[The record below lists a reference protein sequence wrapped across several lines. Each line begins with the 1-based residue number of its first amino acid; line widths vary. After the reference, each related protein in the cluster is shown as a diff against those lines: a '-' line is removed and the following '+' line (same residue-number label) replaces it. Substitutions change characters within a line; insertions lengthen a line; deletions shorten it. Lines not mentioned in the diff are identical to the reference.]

1 MPAKEFRVLAGS
13 SRIAELSYRTTVSH
27 PGHCTRNCPALEHSP
42 QRSVK
47 FCSHL
52 PAATGFMCLSSPSL

>member
-1 MPAKEFRVLAGS
+1 MPAKEFRVLTDS

-27 PGHCTRNCPALEHSP
+27 PGHCTGNCPVLEHSQ

-52 PAATGFMCLSSPSL
+52 LTTTGFMW